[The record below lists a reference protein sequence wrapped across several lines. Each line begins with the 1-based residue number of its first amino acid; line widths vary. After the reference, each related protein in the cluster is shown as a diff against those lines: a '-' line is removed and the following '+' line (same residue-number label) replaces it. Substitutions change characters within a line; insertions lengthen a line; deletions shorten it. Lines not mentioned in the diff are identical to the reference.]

1 MHRINKKAVDSAA
14 ILSGPFTSTLLRFAL
29 PIILGNLLQHLYSLV
44 DAIVVGQY
52 LGDLP
57 LAGISVA
64 APMMD
69 IVTALLIGSTIG
81 MGVLVGQ
88 QVGAGDWEKL
98 RATLSTSLIGG
109 LVITVALGILGI
121 AVGRP
126 VLLAQGT
133 DSSVCRQAM
142 IYLVI
147 VFAGMVFSFLY
158 NYYAAILRAY
168 GNSRVPFA
176 VLALSAALNVGLDV
190 LLVGV
195 LGAGIWGVAA
205 ATVFSEI
212 VSASCCCIYIY
223 KKCPR
228 LALRR
233 GQGRF
238 SAAAGRKIL
247 SYAWAAALQQA
258 VVCIGRFLVQGMLGG
273 LGTDT
278 VTGYN
283 MGMRTEQFLFCF
295 SQGISAAMV
304 VCMSQNLGAG
314 QDRRVRQFFRSGIV
328 CEVAL
333 ALVLGAVCFF
343 FPSQIIS
350 VFSRNPHVIA
360 AGAQYTGTL
369 SWFYLMAFLGE
380 VIQSFFRGIGRLKVT
395 MIASM
400 GQILLRVVLSALWI
414 PRLGVQGICAAVVV
428 GWSLLVFVEGGF
440 CIHQARKLR

>member
-1 MHRINKKAVDSAA
+1 MRRMTAKAVDSTA
-14 ILSGPFTSTLLRFAL
+14 ILQGPYTSTLLRFAL

-69 IVTALLIGSTIG
+69 IVTALLIGGTIG

-88 QVGAGDWEKL
+88 QVGAGDWNAL
-98 RATLSTSLIGG
+98 TRTLSTSLLGG
-109 LVITVALGILGI
+109 AAITAVLSVLGI

-133 DSSVCRQAM
+133 DPAVCRQAM

-147 VFAGMVFSFLY
+147 VFAGMIFSFLY

-195 LGAGIWGVAA
+195 FGAGIWGVAA
-205 ATVFSEI
+205 ATVFCQI
-212 VSASCCCIYIY
+212 VSAACCGLYIY

-228 LALRR
+228 LALRK
-233 GQGRF
+233 GQFRF
-238 SAAAGRKIL
+238 SGTAGRQIL
-247 SYAWAAALQQA
+247 SYAWAGALQQA
-258 VVCIGRFLVQGMLGG
+258 VVCIGRFLVQGMLSG

-314 QDRRVRQFFRSGIV
+314 NMERVRQFFRR
-328 CEVAL
+328 CAL
-333 ALVLGAVCFF
+333 CVTVLGLVLGAVCFF
-343 FPSQIIS
+343 FPAQIIS
-350 VFSRNPHVIA
+350 VFSPNPAVIT
-360 AGAQYTGTL
+360 AGALYTGTL
-369 SWFYLMAFLGE
+369 SWLYILAFWGE
-380 VIQSFFRGIGRLKVT
+380 VIQSFFRGIGKLKIT

-400 GQILLRVVLSALWI
+400 GQIVLRVVLSAMWI
-414 PRLGVQGICAAVVV
+414 PRWGVQGICAAVVA
-428 GWSLLVFVEGGF
+428 GWGALVVIEGAL
-440 CIHQARKLR
+440 CLHRARKLE